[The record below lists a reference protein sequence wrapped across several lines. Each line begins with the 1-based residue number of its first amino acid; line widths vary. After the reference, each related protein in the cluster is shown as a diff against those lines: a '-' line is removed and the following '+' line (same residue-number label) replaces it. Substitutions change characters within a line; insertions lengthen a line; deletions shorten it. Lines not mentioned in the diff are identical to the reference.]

1 VSRSLSTLLSSRTV
15 RCAAVLLP
23 LWAGTASPIQA
34 QGGAQAMRAL
44 TEASERFSGLTVVCA
59 DFRQVLEVTLLGE
72 RRESRG
78 ELCQRRPNLFFM
90 RFTVPQGDQVV
101 ADGSYFWI
109 YYASVSPDQVVRL
122 PLDPARGG
130 LDFYREFLD
139 RPAEKYQATLEGE
152 ESVAGTRTLRIRLDP
167 LRDRGYRSA
176 RVWIDPVE
184 DLIRRVEI
192 TEDNGTV
199 RDITLE
205 VVRIDPPVGPEAFEF
220 RVPPGVNIVSGGHP

>member
-1 VSRSLSTLLSSRTV
+1 MSRSPSTLLSSRTV

-23 LWAGTASPIQA
+23 LWAGTASPVQA
-34 QGGAQAMRAL
+34 QGGAQAMGAL
-44 TEASERFSGLTVVCA
+44 SEASERFSGLTVVCA

-90 RFTVPQGDQVV
+90 RFTEPQGDQVV

-139 RPAEKYQATLEGE
+139 RPAETPREPVLAMAFGPGLTMEMGLLHKVSPT
-152 ESVAGTRTLRIRLDP
+152 DP
-167 LRDRGYRSA
+167 SPRQ
-176 RVWIDPVE
+176 
-184 DLIRRVEI
+184 
-192 TEDNGTV
+192 
-199 RDITLE
+199 
-205 VVRIDPPVGPEAFEF
+205 
-220 RVPPGVNIVSGGHP
+220 HP